1 MKTEF
6 LNELKKDSLDHELR
20 RYTIIFNCFLLLP
33 FFHLF
38 YFHPSLSLL
47 ASYQKVV
54 GKFDLVYVRRRLEK
68 DLLPLLELLCP
79 EAV

>member
-1 MKTEF
+1 
-6 LNELKKDSLDHELR
+6 
-20 RYTIIFNCFLLLP
+20 
-33 FFHLF
+33 
-38 YFHPSLSLL
+38 LL